1 MRHESRFRVFFAAC
15 FGPAADHQPSQKPA
29 KLRFL
34 GFSRGR
40 IGTRPIR
47 TFACPSRPPSR
58 WLFAAR
64 TGTDPDACLPVDR
77 RRRDGGGVRRPSPL
91 RILLQQ
97 PVFVSTTAPAP
108 VVLLGPP

>member
-64 TGTDPDACLPVDR
+64 TGTAPDPYPHVDPP
-77 RRRDGGGVRRPSPL
+77 RRDRGDGRRPSPL
-91 RILLQQ
+91 IMSFHNTLFLSNTF
-97 PVFVSTTAPAP
+97 PVRT
-108 VVLLGPP
+108 VVGH